1 MTTRAHRCKCGKI
14 RHVSRLILF
23 QPLHYNSHNR
33 RTFTLFTFLYRI
45 IKNKKQQKAPHCEKT
60 LLYTIMATTKP
71 QPFQK
76 LLTSSAPYGIISRL
90 TKPFVTNFGCG
101 EVPKRPKGLPC

>member
-1 MTTRAHRCKCGKI
+1 MITRAHRCKSGKI

-23 QPLHYNSHNR
+23 QPLHYNSNNR

-45 IKNKKQQKAPHCEKT
+45 IKNKKHHLAKKT
-60 LLYTIMATTKP
+60 LLYTITATMNS

-90 TKPFVTNFGCG
+90 TKSFVTNFDRG